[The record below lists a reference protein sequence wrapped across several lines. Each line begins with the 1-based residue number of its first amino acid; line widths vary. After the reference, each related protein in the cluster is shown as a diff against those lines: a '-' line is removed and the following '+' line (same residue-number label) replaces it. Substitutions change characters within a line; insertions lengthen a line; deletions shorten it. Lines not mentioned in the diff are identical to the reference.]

1 MDTRDRVLSRIFRV
15 AGARDPA
22 DENTEREVE
31 EAWRNKSAVRFLERL
46 ASQRFDLLVVG
57 AGIIGSRIAYDA
69 ARAGMSVALID
80 AGDFGCATSSASS
93 KLRSRTGARSSPTRS
108 SFPGSTRRG
117 RRFPTCAQRS

>member
-1 MDTRDRVLSRIFRV
+1 MTPAERR
-15 AGARDPA
+15 AR
-22 DENTEREVE
+22 T
-31 EAWRNKSAVRFLERL
+31 LERL

-93 KLRSRTGARSSPTRS
+93 KFIHGGLRYLTMGSVRLDIARFLSEGGPIKCRPYEVS
-108 SFPGSTRRG
+108 
-117 RRFPTCAQRS
+117 AQ